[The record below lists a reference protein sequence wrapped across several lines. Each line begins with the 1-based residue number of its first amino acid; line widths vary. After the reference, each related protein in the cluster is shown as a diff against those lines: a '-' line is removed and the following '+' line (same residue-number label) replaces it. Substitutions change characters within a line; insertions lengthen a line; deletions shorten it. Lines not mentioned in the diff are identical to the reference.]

1 MTEQEWLACTDPTEM
16 MYVSGEQGRLT
27 ERRDR
32 YFSCACCRRIWHLLP
47 DEASRTAVRV
57 AEHYLDGLASVE
69 LLDAASRAAA
79 ILHGSAANAAA
90 GAAFPRRELG
100 NNGIDVAAHA
110 ADAVVYA
117 DPRFFSGSAD
127 RDSAVRAG
135 SAERSAQADLLRD
148 IIGNPF
154 RPAPR
159 VDPRVVAWNAGTVVK
174 MAQVIYDERRFT
186 DLPILVDAL
195 EEAGCTNSDILD
207 HCRGPGPHVRGCW
220 VVNAIL
226 GKT

>member
-1 MTEQEWLACTDPTEM
+1 MTEGEWLACTDPTEM

-57 AEHYLDGLASVE
+57 AEQYLDGLASVE
-69 LLDAASRAAA
+69 LLDTASRAAEM
-79 ILHGSAANAAA
+79 HGGSAANAAA
-90 GAAFPRRELG
+90 SAAFPTRELG

-117 DPRFFSGSAD
+117 DPRFIPGGAD

-135 SAERSAQADLLRD
+135 LAERSAQADLLRD
-148 IIGNPF
+148 IFGNPF
-154 RPAPR
+154 RPVPR
-159 VDPRVVAWNAGTVVK
+159 VDPTVLTWNAGTVVQL
-174 MAQVIYDERRFT
+174 AQAIYEDRAFDR
-186 DLPILVDAL
+186 LPILADAL
-195 EEAGCTNSDILD
+195 EEAGCSDQNILV
-207 HCRGPGPHVRGCW
+207 HCRSEGPHVRGCW
-220 VVNAIL
+220 VVDLLL